1 VPSKLGLGSNFFGPS
16 MFQNPDYSYT
26 CFRNPILGIDGSNG
40 GGAGILRGMPFWNV
54 DFSVKKNVRVTE
66 RVNVE
71 FQTVFSN
78 LFNHNQMSDPYLIL
92 GDTGDWGAVGG
103 FSSAYNGLSA
113 QISTPRAIQFG
124 LRVSF

>member
-1 VPSKLGLGSNFFGPS
+1 MSGVDLTGALVEVARSGTAATQPPG
-16 MFQNPDYSYT
+16 NP
-26 CFRNPILGIDGSNG
+26 
-40 GGAGILRGMPFWNV
+40 GARTYQAL
-54 DFSVKKNVRVTE
+54 
-66 RVNVE
+66 
-71 FQTVFSN
+71 
-78 LFNHNQMSDPYLIL
+78 LAIL